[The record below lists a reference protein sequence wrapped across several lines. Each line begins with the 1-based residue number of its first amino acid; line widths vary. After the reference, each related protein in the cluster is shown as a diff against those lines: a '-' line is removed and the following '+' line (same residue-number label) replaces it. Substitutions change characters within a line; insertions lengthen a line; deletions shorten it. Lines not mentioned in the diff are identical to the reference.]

1 MGSEMA
7 TKSSIKVNYTLNLL
21 NTVSGLLFPIIS
33 FPYVSRILMA
43 DGIGKVQFYQS
54 IIQYIMLGAALGIPL
69 YAVREIAR
77 VRDDRR
83 QCARVAV
90 EVLSL
95 HAAITLISYVV
106 VAVLVTCVGRI
117 ADGADLFLLQ
127 SSSLLLTVIGTNW
140 FFQGVEDFKYITI
153 RSLTIRTLLL
163 ISLFLFVREK
173 EDIIPYALIHV
184 LGETGNNVF
193 NAIRFRKY
201 LRGTG
206 LRLRELRPLRHL
218 KPALRIFTLNL
229 IISLYVHMDSVML
242 GFISGETTV
251 GFYTPAL
258 RLTKTTIG
266 IVSSLGGVL
275 LPRFSNL
282 IRNGRMDDFNRLSD
296 KAIGFVFFLCLPMT
310 VGLMFLAPSI
320 IQLFCGAS
328 FQPSILTLQLLAPIN
343 LFIGLSGMIGTYILY
358 PQGREKLII
367 QAAGTGAAINFILN
381 CILIPQYAQYGAACS
396 TAVAEFTVTAVLI
409 LIGRPY
415 FHFSFRARR
424 NLNYFIGTAF
434 LALWLVLLCHVIH
447 DDRFLILIALPT
459 SALLYLGYLYKQK
472 DRFILQIIAT
482 GFNQMHKGRSAV
494 RSLGERKAK
503 RKTVVG
509 VGSGKGIVGDEGFV
523 DLEVE
528 EGTESEGAGKAVIG
542 GQHDRFGDIS
552 GRGLGGKIIDA
563 SDERL

>member
-1 MGSEMA
+1 MGKEMA

-43 DGIGKVQFYQS
+43 EGIGTVQFYQS

-83 QCARVAV
+83 QCAQVAV
-90 EVLSL
+90 EIVIL
-95 HAAITLISYVV
+95 HTAITLLSYVV
-106 VAVLVTCVGRI
+106 VAILVTCVGRI
-117 ADGADLFLLQ
+117 ADGAGLFLLQ
-127 SSSLLLTVIGTNW
+127 SSSLLLTVVGTSW

-153 RSLTIRTLLL
+153 RTLVIRILLL
-163 ISLFLFVREK
+163 LSLFVFVHEK
-173 EDIIPYALIHV
+173 DDIIPYALIHV
-184 LGETGNNVF
+184 LGETGNGLVNVV
-193 NAIRFRKY
+193 RFRKY
-201 LRGTG
+201 LRGTH
-206 LRLRELRPLRHL
+206 LSFAELRPLRHL

-229 IISLYVHMDSVML
+229 IISIYVHLDSVML
-242 GFISGETTV
+242 GFLSGEAAV

-282 IRNGRMDDFNRLSD
+282 VKNGQMDDFNRLSD

-310 VGLMFLAPSI
+310 IGLIFLAPSI
-320 IQLFCGAS
+320 IHFFCGDT

-343 LFIGLSGMIGTYILY
+343 LFIGLSGMIGTHILY

-367 QAAGTGAAINFILN
+367 QAAGAGAVINFIFN
-381 CILIPQYAQYGAACS
+381 CIFIPRYAQYGAACS
-396 TAVAEFTVTAVLI
+396 TAVAEFTVTAILI

-415 FHFSFRARR
+415 FHFAFRARR
-424 NLNYFIGTAF
+424 NLNYLIGTIV
-434 LALWLVLLCHVIH
+434 LALWLVLLCYVLN
-447 DDRFLILIALPT
+447 DDMLLILIAIPT
-459 SALLYLGYLYKQK
+459 SCILYLGYLYRQK
-472 DRFILQIIAT
+472 DRFVLQIIAT
-482 GFNQMHKGRSAV
+482 GLNQLSKGCSAAKL
-494 RSLGERKAK
+494 LGKRKAK
-503 RKTVVG
+503 GDAVVG
-509 VGSGKGIVGDEGFV
+509 VGGGKGVVGDERFV

-528 EGTESEGAGKAVIG
+528 EGAESEGAGKAVVG
-542 GQHDRFGDIS
+542 GQHERLGDIS
-552 GRGLGGKIIDA
+552 CRRLGGKIVDA
-563 SDERL
+563 PDERL